1 MSTLLDVR
9 DLTVRFALPK
19 PAIFA
24 ERPYLEAVRK
34 VSFRL
39 EAGHALGIVGE
50 SGSGKTTTA
59 MAAIRLTPA
68 AGGEVM
74 FEGQDLLCLDDEAMR
89 QRRRDV
95 QLIFQDPYSS
105 LNPRARVADI
115 VREPL
120 DLMEIGTPDERMAR
134 VRELFTLVGLR
145 PDQLNLFPHQ
155 FSGGQRQRIS
165 IARALTTNPR
175 LLVCDEPVSALDVA
189 IQAQILNLLARLK
202 SELRLSY
209 LFISHDLGV
218 VRHVCDDVAVMYLGR
233 IVEIGPRDALFDA
246 PQHPY
251 TQALLSA
258 APSLAR
264 RKSKGYVRPL
274 KVSGDPPSPI
284 NPPPGCAFADRCPKV
299 QDVCRRDM
307 PELLSRGG
315 TEVACHFPGP
325 DRRGL
330 KRKGRGPERPRPVG
344 PRTRRSYSQPTSLK
358 IFWASGTFSATAA
371 RSTSSALNS
380 PSLATDSDFSMPST
394 TGNSSLPAEK

>member
-1 MSTLLDVR
+1 MSALMDVR

-19 PAIFA
+19 PSFFA
-24 ERPYLEAVRK
+24 ERPHLEAVRK
-34 VSFRL
+34 VSFQL
-39 EAGHALGIVGE
+39 EAGKALGIVGE

-59 MAAIRLTPA
+59 MAAIRLTRA
-68 AGGEVM
+68 SGGQVL
-74 FEGQDLLCLDDEAMR
+74 FEGEDLLELDDEQMR

-105 LNPRARVADI
+105 LNPRARVVDI
-115 VREPL
+115 VREPM
-120 DLMEIGTPDERMAR
+120 DLMEIGTPEERLDR

-165 IARALTTNPR
+165 IARALTTNPK

-189 IQAQILNLLARLK
+189 IQAQILNLLADLK
-202 SELRLSY
+202 EKFGLSY

-218 VRHVCDDVAVMYLGR
+218 VRHVCDDVAVMYLGK
-233 IVEIGPRDALFDA
+233 IVESGPTQTLFEA

-264 RKSKGYVRPL
+264 RKSRGYVRPL

-284 NPPPGCAFADRCPKV
+284 NPPAGCAFADRCPRA
-299 QDVCRRDM
+299 QQVCREIA
-307 PELLSRGG
+307 PVLEATGHTLA
-315 TEVACHFPGP
+315 ACHFPGP
-325 DRRGL
+325 V
-330 KRKGRGPERPRPVG
+330 E
-344 PRTRRSYSQPTSLK
+344 
-358 IFWASGTFSATAA
+358 
-371 RSTSSALNS
+371 N
-380 PSLATDSDFSMPST
+380 
-394 TGNSSLPAEK
+394 

>member
-1 MSTLLDVR
+1 MSLLLDVQ
-9 DLTVRFALPK
+9 DLTVRFALPR
-19 PAIFA
+19 AGLFA
-24 ERPYLEAVRK
+24 PRHYLEAVRQ
-34 VSFRL
+34 VSFQL
-39 EAGHALGIVGE
+39 EAGKALGIVGE

-59 MAAIRLTPA
+59 MAAIRLTESSS
-68 AGGEVM
+68 GKVL
-74 FEGQDLLCLDDEAMR
+74 FEGQDLLTLSDEQMR

-115 VREPL
+115 VREPM
-120 DLMEIGTPDERMAR
+120 DLMGIGTMAERQAR
-134 VRELFTLVGLR
+134 VVELFKLVGLR

-202 SELRLSY
+202 SELGLSY

-218 VRHVCDDVAVMYLGR
+218 VRHVCDDVAVMYLGK
-233 IVEIGPRDALFDA
+233 IVEKAPKKALFDA

-264 RKSKGYVRPL
+264 RKSRGYVRPL
-274 KVSGDPPSPI
+274 KISGDPPSPI
-284 NPPPGCAFADRCPKV
+284 NPPKGCAFADRCPKA
-299 QDVCRRDM
+299 QEVCRLTQPALQAVGD
-307 PELLSRGG
+307 
-315 TEVACHFPGP
+315 TDVACHFPG
-325 DRRGL
+325 
-330 KRKGRGPERPRPVG
+330 
-344 PRTRRSYSQPTSLK
+344 
-358 IFWASGTFSATAA
+358 
-371 RSTSSALNS
+371 
-380 PSLATDSDFSMPST
+380 
-394 TGNSSLPAEK
+394 

>member
-9 DLTVRFALPK
+9 DLTVRFAMPRKGLFGP
-19 PAIFA
+19 
-24 ERPYLEAVRK
+24 RPWLEAVRK
-34 VSFRL
+34 VSFSL
-39 EAGHALGIVGE
+39 EKGHALGIVGE

-59 MAAIRLTPA
+59 MAAIRLTEA
-68 AGGEVM
+68 AGGQVL
-74 FEGQDLLCLDDEAMR
+74 FEGDDLLSLSDEQMR
-89 QRRRDV
+89 AHRRDV

-120 DLMEIGTPDERMAR
+120 DLMDIGTPDDRRAR
-134 VRELFTLVGLR
+134 VEELFKLVGLR

-165 IARALTTNPR
+165 IARALTTNPK

-189 IQAQILNLLARLK
+189 IQAQILNLLAKLK
-202 SELRLSY
+202 SELGLSY

-218 VRHVCDDVAVMYLGR
+218 VRHVCDDVAVMYLGQ
-233 IVEIGPRDALFDA
+233 IVEHASRTALFES

-274 KVSGDPPSPI
+274 KISGDPPSPI
-284 NPPPGCAFADRCPKV
+284 NPPPGCAFAERCPRAR
-299 QDVCRRDM
+299 DICRKTPPVLED
-307 PELLSRGG
+307 RGPG
-315 TEVACHFPGP
+315 RVACHVPGP
-325 DRRGL
+325 AD
-330 KRKGRGPERPRPVG
+330 
-344 PRTRRSYSQPTSLK
+344 
-358 IFWASGTFSATAA
+358 A
-371 RSTSSALNS
+371 
-380 PSLATDSDFSMPST
+380 
-394 TGNSSLPAEK
+394 